1 MYWKNP
7 FKRLFATS
15 SRKFDLF
22 SAGDITELVIKTTL
36 LGNIIINLG
45 DNHLDA
51 SNRKLS
57 KILIGLLLILLGGIV
72 IFFSIFALGPMPVSK
87 GMADVYWLIFA
98 GGMNV
103 IGGIGYLFVHN
114 RWMGLTFAGVLIIVN
129 LIPAVQQIM
138 SGNYFLLPMIVMLII
153 LAVAGGVIS
162 FME

>member
-1 MYWKNP
+1 
-7 FKRLFATS
+7 
-15 SRKFDLF
+15 
-22 SAGDITELVIKTTL
+22 
-36 LGNIIINLG
+36 
-45 DNHLDA
+45 
-51 SNRKLS
+51 
-57 KILIGLLLILLGGIV
+57 
-72 IFFSIFALGPMPVSK
+72 MPVSK